1 MREPTP
7 GHVRLRPTPP
17 DTAAVHA
24 QRVLPEVRMS
34 APTPQVQ
41 PSATDRA
48 SRRAARVHA
57 CWPGVRVESALLT
70 TSADGDHGHVVVQ
83 LGGLTPADVRV
94 ELIPVDAELAEHCP
108 RGGYRLF
115 SSQAYGNGCFVFEVA
130 LPSG

>member
-1 MREPTP
+1 
-7 GHVRLRPTPP
+7 
-17 DTAAVHA
+17 
-24 QRVLPEVRMS
+24 
-34 APTPQVQ
+34 
-41 PSATDRA
+41 
-48 SRRAARVHA
+48 
-57 CWPGVRVESALLT
+57 LLT

-130 LPSG
+130 LPSGSADRGSEWIVHVHPVDADEGTRVEFHVQPRAGGARR